1 MGLRCRINRDQNG
14 RIDRVER
21 KGGED
26 SKLYKDALALTGDEQ
41 QALDIWST
49 AYTEGFISYYGA
61 WTDAQYGTG
70 APVAEQ
76 EPSVDDVLKYMQR
89 RTYPMGELTGSDW
102 ADVHDFMRQSN
113 FTSTDALAER
123 VRETMVVDGVL
134 TLNNKTLRAS
144 RLYTEEEIDA
154 LLLSPVALSRAKRAF
169 EGLLASSSG
178 TTLKDKAEHYSEVA
192 TPNRYDYL
200 PSDIPVGEKSVFG
213 KNRFVPQSELDAA
226 IERVAGGIKDRSAF
240 NQAINTLESAYPN
253 FVQRYQED
261 PNMASRVFDE
271 YSSKTRIDR
280 HEYNQ
285 GRPRRITS
293 FRLPLLGLYTKLF
306 DRGAS
311 KLRRAISRVLS
322 ASNDRFRE
330 GKLGSEIKAVE
341 REAARMGIDIVGLSR
356 VYRDSGSKDNV
367 ETLLVALDI
376 YASGLS
382 LGSRAGA
389 EDLVSVMSRVFGE
402 ENTRAARR
410 IPDNLL
416 DKNNVYMETRENPVS
431 VFNNTGL
438 LKTGEN
444 LYVRADN
451 RTPISEL
458 YELVAEMMKLDTRRF
473 PPKAFPKSVFR
484 RGSIDYNAVQN
495 ADTAD
500 LAASLR
506 QYVLSLTDTENSE
519 QMVLNRIAIGIAPT
533 VHENP
538 WHDFFKRLSEY
549 QTLGNRRVNPSEI
562 NELYLITLAN
572 KAANTDLWRRAL
584 KYIDFKPDGSISL
597 TVEDPAIAKQIG
609 FMVEGR
615 TRDILT
621 RYVAESTDPRFNSM
635 FYSRDASENMA
646 GDAFFNELYK
656 KYPAMLSEEKS
667 DVQRMED
674 GTVRV
679 EGTYKPFAKIGG
691 EIYSKVGEYESGS
704 VYQNINETGTAY
716 NNEYMYPNRPA
727 YTGGAVAERNLI
739 SDAFPIG
746 SEKERLDA
754 ELVC

>member
-14 RIDRVER
+14 RIDRVDS
-21 KGGED
+21 KHGED
-26 SKLYKDALALTGDEQ
+26 SQLYRDAPALTGNEQ

-89 RTYPMGELTGSDW
+89 KTYPMGELTGSDW

-123 VRETMVVDGVL
+123 VRETMVVGGEVVL
-134 TLNNKTLRAS
+134 SNKTLRAS
-144 RLYTEEEIDA
+144 RLYTEEEIDS

-178 TTLKDKAEHYSEVA
+178 TTLKDKAEHFAESA
-192 TPNRYDYL
+192 PSQRYDYL
-200 PSDIPVGEKSVFG
+200 SSDIRTGEKSVFG
-213 KNRFVPQSELDAA
+213 KNRVVPPSELDAA

-240 NQAINTLESAYPN
+240 NRAINTLENEYPA
-253 FVQRYQED
+253 FVERYQED

-271 YSSKTRIDR
+271 YSTKERMDSYA
-280 HEYNQ
+280 YNA
-285 GRPRRITS
+285 GRPSRITS
-293 FRLPLLGLYTKLF
+293 FKLLLLGLYTRLF
-306 DRGAS
+306 DRGVS
-311 KLRRAISRVLS
+311 GLRRAISRVLS
-322 ASNDRFRE
+322 AGRDRFNS
-330 GKLGSEIKAVE
+330 GKMTRMISAVE
-341 REAARMGIDIVGLSR
+341 REAARIGIDVVGLSEA
-356 VYRDSGSKDNV
+356 YREAQNKDNI
-367 ETLLVALDI
+367 ETLLTALDI
-376 YASGLS
+376 YAAGLS
-382 LGSRAGA
+382 RGSKAGA
-389 EDLVSVMSRVFGE
+389 EDLVSAMSLVFGE
-402 ENTRAARR
+402 EQTRSVRR
-410 IPDNLL
+410 IPSRLL
-416 DKNNVYMETRENPVS
+416 GKNNVYMETRENPTA
-431 VFNNTGL
+431 VFNNSGL
-438 LKTGEN
+438 LKTGNN

-451 RTPISEL
+451 TTPVSEL
-458 YELVAEMMKLDTRRF
+458 YESVSEMMKLDPRRF

-484 RGSIDYNAVQN
+484 RGGIDYNAVQSAN
-495 ADTAD
+495 TAD
-500 LAASLR
+500 LTASLR

-533 VHENP
+533 VHENS

-562 NELYLITLAN
+562 NELYLIALAN

-597 TVEDPAIAKQIG
+597 TVDDPAIAKQIG

-621 RYVAESTDPRFNSM
+621 RYVAESTDPRFNGM

-646 GDAFFNELYK
+646 GDAFYNELYK
-656 KYPAMLSEEKS
+656 KYPSMLTEEKANI
-667 DVQRMED
+667 QRMED
-674 GTVRV
+674 GTVRA
-679 EGTYKPFAKIGG
+679 EGVYKSFAKIGG

-704 VYQNINETGTAY
+704 VYQNINEMGTAY
-716 NNEYMYPNRPA
+716 NNEYMYPNRPV

>member
-21 KGGED
+21 KDGED
-26 SKLYKDALALTGDEQ
+26 SKLYKDALALTGSEQ

-70 APVAEQ
+70 APVVEQ

-89 RTYPMGELTGSDW
+89 KTYPMGELTGSDW

-123 VRETMVVDGVL
+123 VRETMVVGGEVV
-134 TLNNKTLRAS
+134 LNNKTLRAS

-154 LLLSPVALSRAKRAF
+154 LLLSPVALSRARRAF

-178 TTLKDKAEHYSEVA
+178 TTLKDKAEHFSEA
-192 TPNRYDYL
+192 TPVQRYDYL
-200 PSDIPVGEKSVFG
+200 PSDIYTGEKSVFG
-213 KNRFVPQSELDAA
+213 KNRVVPPSELDAA
-226 IERVAGGIKDRSAF
+226 IERVAGGIKDRSLF
-240 NQAINTLESAYPN
+240 NRAINTLENEYPA

-261 PNMASRVFDE
+261 PNTASRIFDE
-271 YSSKTRIDR
+271 YSAKERLDSYD
-280 HEYNQ
+280 YNA

-293 FRLPLLGLYTKLF
+293 FRLPLLGLYTSLF
-306 DRGAS
+306 DRGAP

-322 ASNDRFRE
+322 ADRERFNS
-330 GKLGSEIKAVE
+330 GKMTRAISVVE
-341 REAARMGIDIVGLSR
+341 REAARIGIDIIGLSEA
-356 VYRDSGSKDNV
+356 YREAQNKDNI
-367 ETLLVALDI
+367 ETLLTALDI
-376 YASGLS
+376 YAAGLS
-382 LGSRAGA
+382 RGSKAGA
-389 EDLVSVMSRVFGE
+389 EDLVSAMSLVFGE
-402 ENTRAARR
+402 EQTRSVHR
-410 IPDNLL
+410 IPSRLL
-416 DKNNVYMETRENPVS
+416 GKNNIYMETGENPVS

-438 LKTGEN
+438 LKTGGN

-451 RTPISEL
+451 ITPVSEL
-458 YELVAEMMKLDTRRF
+458 YESVSEMMKLDPRRF
-473 PPKAFPKSVFR
+473 PPKAFPTSVFR
-484 RGSIDYNAVQN
+484 RGSIDYNAVQS

-506 QYVLSLTDTENSE
+506 QYILSLTDTENSE

-533 VHENP
+533 VHESS
-538 WHDFFKRLSEY
+538 WQDFFKRLSEY
-549 QTLGNRRVNPSEI
+549 QTLGNRRVNPSKI

-597 TVEDPAIAKQIG
+597 TVDDPAIAKQIG

-621 RYVAESTDPRFNSM
+621 RYVAESTDPRFNGM

-646 GDAFFNELYK
+646 GDAFYNELYK
-656 KYPAMLSEEKS
+656 KYPSMLTEEKANI
-667 DVQRMED
+667 QRMED

-679 EGTYKPFAKIGG
+679 EGVYKPFAKIGG

-716 NNEYMYPNRPA
+716 NNEYMYPNRPV
-727 YTGGAVAERNLI
+727 YTGGSVAERNLI

>member
-21 KGGED
+21 KDGED
-26 SKLYKDALALTGDEQ
+26 SKLYKDALALTGNEQ

-89 RTYPMGELTGSDW
+89 KTYPMGELTGSDW

-123 VRETMVVDGVL
+123 VRETMVVGGEVV
-134 TLNNKTLRAS
+134 LNNKTLRAS

-178 TTLKDKAEHYSEVA
+178 TTLKDKAEHFAEA
-192 TPNRYDYL
+192 APAQRYDYL
-200 PSDIPVGEKSVFG
+200 PSDIHTGEKSVFG
-213 KNRFVPQSELDAA
+213 KNRVVLPSELDAA

-240 NQAINTLESAYPN
+240 NQAINTLENEYPA
-253 FVQRYQED
+253 FVERYQED
-261 PNMASRVFDE
+261 PNMASRIFDE
-271 YSSKTRIDR
+271 YSTKERMDSYA
-280 HEYNQ
+280 YNA

-293 FRLPLLGLYTKLF
+293 FKLLLLGLYTKLF
-306 DRGAS
+306 DRRVPR
-311 KLRRAISRVLS
+311 LRRAISRVLS
-322 ASNDRFRE
+322 ADRDRFAS
-330 GKLGSEIKAVE
+330 GKMTQMIGAVE
-341 REAARMGIDIVGLSR
+341 REAARIGIDVVGLSEA
-356 VYRDSGSKDNV
+356 YREARNKDHI
-367 ETLLVALDI
+367 ETLLTALDI
-376 YASGLS
+376 YAAGLS
-382 LGSRAGA
+382 RGSKAGA
-389 EDLVSVMSRVFGE
+389 EDLVSAMSLVFGE
-402 ENTRAARR
+402 EQTRSVRR
-410 IPDNLL
+410 IPNRLL
-416 DKNNVYMETRENPVS
+416 DKNNVYMETGENPVS

-451 RTPISEL
+451 TTPVSEL
-458 YELVAEMMKLDTRRF
+458 YESVSEMMKLDPRRF

-484 RGSIDYNAVQN
+484 RGSIDYNAVQS

-500 LAASLR
+500 LTASLR

-519 QMVLNRIAIGIAPT
+519 QMVLNRMAIGIAPT
-533 VHENP
+533 VHESS
-538 WHDFFKRLSEY
+538 WQDFFKRLSEY

-597 TVEDPAIAKQIG
+597 TVDDPAIAKQIG

-621 RYVAESTDPRFNSM
+621 RYVAESTDPRFNGM
-635 FYSRDASENMA
+635 FYSRDASENME
-646 GDAFFNELYK
+646 GDAFYNELYK
-656 KYPAMLSEEKS
+656 KYPSMLTEEKAN
-667 DVQRMED
+667 VQRMED
-674 GTVRV
+674 GTVRA
-679 EGTYKPFAKIGG
+679 EGVYKSFAKIGG

-716 NNEYMYPNRPA
+716 NNEYMYPNRPV